1 MQNQVS
7 PGEEFL
13 TAIFTAQTSLAEY
26 ERAGVLSLI
35 KTADPYVKRVFFPQ
49 EQGNG
54 LGMECLCVCR
64 ELSVKYTAY
73 IIAVSNRRTDFA
85 ARIKTADY
93 GGIRNWIAAAGTFV
107 GEQIYGQYLKA
118 HLSIPNDPVK
128 RQEYFRQIVNDVTT
142 VSYTRITEEVRACN
156 SPAPA
161 QLVIEGLKTL
171 NCPAYM
177 QVLLSWQSTDFFSQ
191 TFKGLDLLQLLQR
204 YPWLMEYNAD
214 VLSSDLAPV
223 IDDRIASAP
232 DLVSEWIKSPRGPS
246 SYGLLTDEKWFTNGL
261 TG

>member
-1 MQNQVS
+1 MKNQIN
-7 PGEEFL
+7 PGDEFL
-13 TAIFTAQTSLAEY
+13 TAVLSAQTSLPDY

-49 EQGNG
+49 EPDSG
-54 LGMECLCVCR
+54 LGMECLSACR
-64 ELSVKYTAY
+64 ELSVRYTAY

-93 GGIRNWIAAAGTFV
+93 GGIRSFITAAGKFV
-107 GEQIYGQYLKA
+107 GEQIYGQYLNA

-128 RQEYFRQIVNDVTT
+128 RKNYFNQIVSDVTT
-142 VSYTRITEEVRACN
+142 VSYTRITEAVRACN

-171 NCPAYM
+171 SCPAYM

-214 VLSSDLAPV
+214 VLSGDLAPL
-223 IDDRIASAP
+223 IDDRIAENP
-232 DLVSEWIKSPRGPS
+232 DLVFEWLKSPRGPS
-246 SYGLLTDEKWFTNGL
+246 SYGLLTDEKWFMNGL